1 MVCAG
6 VRITRTGEEWAPS
19 PGVTCS
25 PAGTHGLHG
34 KPVRWLRAE
43 TVSGGSSAR
52 RVNVVIDRGR
62 RCRHRGLF
70 PFFLHLDTLAKSVTP
85 QGMSSSAQ
93 HPRPILLSG
102 RTCLLRHTWMHTHAR
117 SCVHACPRAHAHT
130 RGIWTPLVACVP
142 LGGGFLGAPSS
153 STRSLP
159 LGFQG
164 REPRSW
170 TVIRL
175 TWWRKCLLKWSW
187 WVIRLRCL
195 LLTRVDGLRA
205 V

>member
-1 MVCAG
+1 MVCVG

-34 KPVRWLRAE
+34 KPVRWLRVE
-43 TVSGGSSAR
+43 TVSGGSSAW

-93 HPRPILLSG
+93 HP
-102 RTCLLRHTWMHTHAR
+102 
-117 SCVHACPRAHAHT
+117 
-130 RGIWTPLVACVP
+130 
-142 LGGGFLGAPSS
+142 
-153 STRSLP
+153 
-159 LGFQG
+159 
-164 REPRSW
+164 
-170 TVIRL
+170 
-175 TWWRKCLLKWSW
+175 
-187 WVIRLRCL
+187 
-195 LLTRVDGLRA
+195 
-205 V
+205 

>member
-6 VRITRTGEEWAPS
+6 VRITCTGEEWAPS
-19 PGVTCS
+19 SEVSCS

-34 KPVRWLRAE
+34 KPIRWLRAE
-43 TVSGGSSAR
+43 TVSGGSSAW

-93 HPRPILLSG
+93 HPRPILLGG

-117 SCVHACPRAHAHT
+117 SCVHACPCAHAHT

-142 LGGGFLGAPSS
+142 LGGGFLGAPSVLIYPQPPS
-153 STRSLP
+153 RLP
-159 LGFQG
+159 GQRTEVLDSDPAYLVAEMFIEMELVGN
-164 REPRSW
+164 
-170 TVIRL
+170 
-175 TWWRKCLLKWSW
+175 
-187 WVIRLRCL
+187 
-195 LLTRVDGLRA
+195 
-205 V
+205 

>member
-1 MVCAG
+1 MVCVG

-25 PAGTHGLHG
+25 PDGARPLHG

-93 HPRPILLSG
+93 HPRPILLGSSRKNLLAQAHLDAHTCTLV
-102 RTCLLRHTWMHTHAR
+102 RTCMPARTRSHTWHLDP
-117 SCVHACPRAHAHT
+117 ACGMCAPG
-130 RGIWTPLVACVP
+130 RGISWSPVLIYPQPPSRLPGQRTEVLDSDPAYLVAEMFIEMELV
-142 LGGGFLGAPSS
+142 GN
-153 STRSLP
+153 
-159 LGFQG
+159 
-164 REPRSW
+164 
-170 TVIRL
+170 
-175 TWWRKCLLKWSW
+175 
-187 WVIRLRCL
+187 
-195 LLTRVDGLRA
+195 
-205 V
+205 

>member
-19 PGVTCS
+19 SEVSCS

-85 QGMSSSAQ
+85 QGMALAPPTYSSRRKNLLAQ
-93 HPRPILLSG
+93 AHLDAHTRTLV
-102 RTCLLRHTWMHTHAR
+102 RTCMPAR
-117 SCVHACPRAHAHT
+117 TPHT